1 MLGRMVLSANQ
12 EVAIRIR
19 TTADLTGLRGLGRSV
34 NSLRSELN
42 HLAIGFA
49 VLGAGAA
56 ATVNDIVKTV
66 RNFETQIN
74 RVQAAANA
82 TSREIGALRNQAKLL
97 GRQTAFTASQAAEAQ
112 FRLAQSGY
120 EVNETLRLMPDVLNV
135 AAAGLLSMEESG
147 RILTNQIASYNLH
160 VDEATRISDVLALT
174 AASAKTSIS
183 ELGTTFRYAG
193 PSAAAVGISFEETA
207 AAIGILRDRGLVA
220 EQAGTGL
227 RFNILRLVRPVA
239 SAAAVFKEL
248 GISQEETAKKIEAGK
263 LLEVFKEFGD
273 AGMTLNQAGRMFDVR
288 AAGSAL
294 ILAHAAEEAM
304 ALKDALLGAEG
315 ASKRMAETQM
325 QGLPGALLR
334 MTSAIESMKI
344 ALGEAGLT
352 TVIIHLAEWVRQ
364 LANFVGNLPGPVRTV
379 IVTMLLLAT
388 ALAPLAGL
396 IFGIVFAYRAF
407 RTMGMVAKALKGEL
421 ATESGRLGAAEQTLA
436 TAANQ
441 AAAAHRGLASSMNMS
456 GAAMDRAGAAAK
468 RAVVGYRWGG
478 GLASDVAAA
487 PGMEFGRQRGRVRQ
501 ALVNAGWVRG
511 ETMAETDA
519 RRAVVERR
527 TDPARVAQAQH
538 LRNSLNQARRQRD
551 ADIESTRARTAAQRN
566 RDLQSE
572 FRRTGQPRT
581 PANFQRWLE
590 SGSGNAIAGQ
600 QEAIYA
606 QRREQ
611 AWSSYAARRSDLAR
625 QLDERRLSDPL
636 LRTRM
641 PRGYTD
647 DFNRHHRY
655 YTEDAATLRRRRSAE
670 TRERNYQSELDRQ
683 RRSPIARAFAQ
694 TASARSARGR
704 VLQQMQSEAAT
715 TAATARQAAQR
726 MHQTFIPTSEMLSS
740 GSRSAGAWYTGFNN
754 KARSL
759 VSSSGRTIGNALGLA
774 IGVAGGAVAGAALGE
789 RLGGETGQM
798 IGGIAGSILGPAF
811 VLTVGNFVSTALTPL
826 ILKMKIFTAAVIAN
840 NIAWLANPI
849 VWIPLAIAAIVGG
862 LALLIIH
869 WDKVT
874 AAVKRFLSVIP
885 GVKNL
890 LPKDWTANVDT
901 QQVLNTAGNVTRGIA
916 RPLPVAP
923 PGAVNHAVSM
933 NSRNINVQPG
943 AIVVNDQSGDSEE
956 TARRVVRQI
965 YAQER
970 EAENL
975 QTTSD
980 FDDNLLR

>member
-1 MLGRMVLSANQ
+1 MLGRMVLNANQ

-42 HLAIGFA
+42 NLALGFA

-56 ATVNDIVKTV
+56 AAVNDIVKTV

-97 GRQTAFTASQAAEAQ
+97 GRETAFTASQAADAQ

-207 AAIGILRDRGLVA
+207 AAIGVLRDRGLVA

-239 SAAAVFKEL
+239 SAAAVFREL

-263 LLEVFKEFGD
+263 LLEVFKEFGA

-294 ILAHAAEEAM
+294 ILAHAADEAI
-304 ALKDALLGAEG
+304 ALKDSLLAAEG

-334 MTSAIESMKI
+334 MTSAIESAKI
-344 ALGEAGLT
+344 ALGESGLT

-364 LANFVGNLPGPVRTV
+364 LANFISGLPGPVRTV
-379 IVTMLLLAT
+379 IVTMLLLTT

-396 IFGIVFAYRAF
+396 ILGVVFAYRAF
-407 RTMGMVAKALKGEL
+407 RTIGMVAKALTGEL
-421 ATESGRLGAAEQTLA
+421 AMESGRLGAAEQTLA

-441 AAAAHRGLASSMNMS
+441 AAAAHRGLASSMNAS

-468 RAVVGYRWGG
+468 RAVVAYKWSG
-478 GLASDVAAA
+478 GLAADVAAA
-487 PGMEFGRQRGRVRQ
+487 PGMGFGRQRGRVRQ
-501 ALVNAGWVRG
+501 ALMNAGWVRG

-519 RRAVVERR
+519 RRSIAERR

-551 ADIESTRARTAAQRN
+551 ADIESARARQQ
-566 RDLQSE
+566 LISPSG
-572 FRRTGQPRT
+572 RRGV
-581 PANFQRWLE
+581 
-590 SGSGNAIAGQ
+590 IARQ
-600 QEAIYA
+600 EEAIYA
-606 QRREQ
+606 QRRAAARE
-611 AWSSYAARRSDLAR
+611 AYAARRSDLGR
-625 QLDERRLSDPL
+625 QLDERRLADPL

-641 PRGYTD
+641 PRGYAD
-647 DFNRHHRY
+647 DFQRHRQQY
-655 YTEDAATLRRRRSAE
+655 LGDAAALRRQRSAE
-670 TRERNYQSELDRQ
+670 TRERNYQAEVDRQ

-694 TASARSARGR
+694 TASPGSVRGR
-704 VLQQMQSEAAT
+704 VLRQVQSNAA
-715 TAATARQAAQR
+715 AAGAGVRNTARSLTVPINQMR
-726 MHQTFIPTSEMLSS
+726 QTFIPTSDMLSS

-759 VSSSGRTIGNALGLA
+759 VSSSGRTIGNSLGLA
-774 IGVAGGAVAGAALGE
+774 IGVAGGIVAGAALGE

-849 VWIPLAIAAIVGG
+849 VWIPAAIAAIVGG

-874 AAVKRFLSVIP
+874 AAVKRFLAVIP
-885 GVKNL
+885 FVKNL
-890 LPKDWTANVDT
+890 LPKDWTSNVDT

-923 PGAVNHAVSM
+923 PGAVSHAVST

-980 FDDNLLR
+980 FDDNLFR